1 MKSDAKTVP
10 AYLES
15 FPADRR
21 KALAKIRSVI
31 RKNLPKGYRE
41 CMNWGMITYEVPLSV
56 CPDTYN
62 GQPLT
67 YAGLASQKQHMG
79 LYLMCLYSSK
89 AMVKK
94 FEPRLKK
101 EAPKVSTGKSCLRF
115 KKLED
120 LPLDLVGDMIAAVP
134 MRDFIK
140 MSGSG
145 R

>member
-15 FPADRR
+15 LPDDRR

-62 GQPLT
+62 GQPLM
-67 YAGLASQKQHMG
+67 YAALASQKRHMG
-79 LYLMCLYSSK
+79 LYLMCLYGSPSFQ
-89 AMVKK
+89 KK
-94 FEPRLKK
+94 FEPRLEK
-101 EAPKVSTGKSCLRF
+101 EAPRINRGKSCLRF
-115 KKLED
+115 SKLED
-120 LPLDLVGDMIAAVP
+120 LPLDLVGEMIAAVP
-134 MRDFIK
+134 MK
-140 MSGSG
+140 EYVEMS
-145 R
+145 RTCR

>member
-1 MKSDAKTVP
+1 
-10 AYLES
+10 
-15 FPADRR
+15 
-21 KALAKIRSVI
+21 
-31 RKNLPKGYRE
+31 
-41 CMNWGMITYEVPLSV
+41 MITYEVPLSV

-134 MRDFIK
+134 MKDFIK